1 MTIGSDIRDEHFEH
15 IYQETKDF
23 GRVQFVEKI
32 QQLEDI
38 VDDLDGEITELEMD
52 KESLEDDYND
62 LYDELE
68 EYKGYEKEVESIHKD
83 IEVFMFKLRMD
94 KCYTKELEEFIK
106 YYGGELF
113 NK

>member
-38 VDDLDGEITELEMD
+38 IEDLDEEITELEMD
-52 KESLEDDYND
+52 KESLEEDYNN

-68 EYKGYEKEVESIHKD
+68 EYKGCEEEVENIHKD
-83 IEVFMFKLRMD
+83 IEWFMFKLRMD

-106 YYGGELF
+106 NYGGELF
-113 NK
+113 N

>member
-1 MTIGSDIRDEHFEH
+1 MIIGSDIRDEHFEH

-32 QQLEDI
+32 QQLEDVI
-38 VDDLDGEITELEMD
+38 EDLDEEITELEMD
-52 KESLEDDYND
+52 KDNLEEDYNN

-68 EYKGYEKEVESIHKD
+68 ECKDYEKEVDDIHKD
-83 IEVFMFKLRMD
+83 IEWFMFKLRMD

-106 YYGGELF
+106 NYGGELF
-113 NK
+113 N